1 MLALLIMVVLYM
13 KLLCIWLS
21 VWISLHCL
29 PRYLSKRS
37 FWQENGK
44 GGTWWKDDH
53 REEITSQ
60 RCWIRDQRQKEKYF
74 KLAGNSLTIFFC
86 RAPLPPISTHCKL
99 IMMPHCPVS
108 SKITSNWIC
117 AFTTK
122 HVWAMFQSSTC
133 NYTLK
138 KTPIDS
144 YS

>member
-1 MLALLIMVVLYM
+1 MLALLIIIVLYV

-21 VWISLHCL
+21 VQISLHWL
-29 PRYLSKRS
+29 PHYLWKRS
-37 FWQENGK
+37 FWQENGE
-44 GGTWWKDDH
+44 GGAWCKDDH
-53 REEITSQ
+53 REEMTSQ
-60 RCWIRDQRQKEKYF
+60 WCWMRDQSQKERYF
-74 KLAGNSLTIFFC
+74 KLAGTSLIIFFYK
-86 RAPLPPISTHCKL
+86 APPPPISTHSKL
-99 IMMPHCPVS
+99 IMMHCPVS